1 MKCPEC
7 RIDNPSDSSF
17 CRGCGSKLALAEED
31 PAAPTKTIQRDAGD
45 ITEAVLAGKFRIIE
59 TLGRGGMGVVYK
71 AEDTKLERTVALKF
85 LSPELVVDPE
95 ARERFVT
102 EAQAA
107 SRLDHPNI
115 CAIHEIGETED
126 SRMYIAMP
134 YYEGKTLK
142 ERLRSGKLEL
152 EEGLDIVRQLAQGLA
167 KAQGKGIVH
176 RDIKPAN
183 VIVTEDG
190 LVKVLDFGL
199 AKLTGMT
206 RITKVGTTMGT
217 VAYMSPEQA
226 QGEEV
231 DSRTDIWSL
240 GVVLYELL
248 TGHLPFE
255 GGNDQSVVYSII
267 NKEPK
272 PISDLVSGLPQELEA
287 MVVKALRKDPGE
299 RYGSFD
305 EFLHELKEVYKKM
318 EIRPEWR
325 VPLRARLGKRR
336 WLASPLLW
344 IPTVVVMA
352 GIFGLIL
359 FSPTQALPFKE
370 RDWILLT
377 DFDNQTGDEVFDRS
391 LDTAL
396 TVSLQQ
402 SRYAN
407 VFPRSRVKE
416 TFQRMQQDVP
426 ETLDV
431 ETASEVAQRE
441 GLKAVVACR
450 ISSIGDTYVLSAE
463 LIDPN
468 TRAAVK
474 TVTTEALG
482 MGEVL
487 NALDDLT
494 GRIRR
499 DLGESF
505 SEINDQ
511 RVRLERATTSS
522 LAALKKFSEGQW
534 FWNNNKYDESAQLHQ
549 EAIALDPDFAWAHA
563 NLGGYYYWWGND
575 RAKGEEHFE
584 KTLALLDR
592 LTERERMVITAWIE
606 AWRGNRE
613 EAVRHYRILV
623 SAYPDSRTYW
633 FNLGN
638 QYMRLQRLDEA
649 LEAYGEVLRIDP
661 LHASAYVNIATCYG
675 NSQNAERAIE
685 YYEKA
690 FELKPEEKTNFNINH
705 EFGFNYVKIGE
716 FQKAREVFETMLD
729 KDNARQATGHRSLAI
744 LNMYLGEYSAA
755 EGHIREAVL
764 IQKARKQ
771 LTSEIRDR
779 LYLAV
784 SYKARGMVAE
794 FRKELD
800 EAAVLCRDRS
810 VAPYWSHFAAKLYI
824 RQGWL
829 DEGEALAGEIV
840 RRLNDQVKED
850 RIVRNI
856 LAGELAL
863 TRGEVAEA
871 IELMELAQ
879 QEQGGSHTL
888 ESLAYAHMRHEDWDE
903 AISKYEELIEL
914 KDLGFEVQEHWLEA
928 HLHLG
933 RMYEAKGETDKAI
946 QYYRKLVEHWA
957 DADDD
962 LPMLI
967 DTKKRLSQ
975 LTGLD

>member
-1 MKCPEC
+1 MTVP
-7 RIDNPSDSSF
+7 DD
-17 CRGCGSKLALAEED
+17 
-31 PAAPTKTIQRDAGD
+31 PTKTIKRPSEVTGEEE
-45 ITEAVLAGKFRIIE
+45 ILAGKFRIIE

-71 AEDTKLERTVALKF
+71 AEDTKLDRTVALKF
-85 LSPELVVDPE
+85 LSAELLLDSE

-115 CAIHEIGETED
+115 CTIHEIGETED
-126 SRMYIAMP
+126 GLMYIAMP
-134 YYEGKTLK
+134 YYKGQTLK
-142 ERLRSGKLEL
+142 EKMRSGDLGL
-152 EEGLDIVRQLAQGLA
+152 EEGLDIIRQIAQGLA

-190 LVKVLDFGL
+190 LAKVLDFGL
-199 AKLTGMT
+199 AKLAGVSHL
-206 RITKVGTTMGT
+206 TKTGTTMGT
-217 VAYMSPEQA
+217 VGYMSPEQA

-240 GVVLYELL
+240 GVLLYEIL
-248 TGHLPFE
+248 TGQLPFKGE
-255 GGNDQSVVYSII
+255 SEQSVIYSLV
-267 NKEPK
+267 NKEPER
-272 PISDLVSGLPQELEA
+272 ISKLVDGLPEELEA
-287 MVVKALRKDPGE
+287 LVSKTLQKDQGE
-299 RYGSFD
+299 RYQSFD
-305 EFLHELKEVYKKM
+305 EFLIDLKEVYKRLDMKQ
-318 EIRPEWR
+318 EWR
-325 VPLRARLGKRR
+325 VPRRVLTEKKR
-336 WLASPLLW
+336 WIASPFLW
-344 IPTVVVMA
+344 APALVLIAAVV
-352 GIFGLIL
+352 GLIL
-359 FSPTQALPFKE
+359 FYPTQAISFKE

-377 DFDNQTGDEVFDRS
+377 DFENQTGDEVFDRS

-396 TVSLQQ
+396 TVGLQQ

-407 VFPRSRVKE
+407 VYPRSRVKE
-416 TFQRMQQDVP
+416 TFQRMQQDMP

-431 ETASEVAQRE
+431 EAASEVAQRE
-441 GLKAVVACR
+441 GFKAVVACR

-474 TVTTEALG
+474 TVSTEALG
-482 MGEVL
+482 MDEVL
-487 NALDDLT
+487 PALDELT
-494 GRIRR
+494 GLIRR
-499 DLGESF
+499 DLGESL

-511 RVRLERATTSS
+511 RVELERATTSS

-534 FWNNNKYDESAQLHQ
+534 FWNNGKYDEAAQLQ
-549 EAIALDPDFAWAHA
+549 REAVALDPDFAWAHA

-613 EAVRHYRILV
+613 EAARHYRILV

-638 QYMRLQRLDEA
+638 QYMRLQRFDEA

-661 LHASAYVNIATCYG
+661 LHANAYVNIATCYG

-716 FQKAREVFETMLD
+716 YQKAREVFETMLT
-729 KDNARQATGHRSLAI
+729 KDSARQATGHRSLAV
-744 LNMYLGEYSAA
+744 LNMYLGKYAAA

-771 LTSEIRDR
+771 VTSELRDR
-779 LYLAV
+779 LYLAAM
-784 SYKARGMVAE
+784 YRARGMDTE

-800 EAAVLCRDRS
+800 DVLPLCRDRS

-840 RRLNDQVKED
+840 RRLNDQVKGD
-850 RIVRNI
+850 RMVGNI

-863 TRGEVAEA
+863 TREEFAEA
-871 IELMELAQ
+871 IELLGLAQ

-903 AISKYEELIEL
+903 AIPKYEELIEL
-914 KDLGFEVQEHWLEA
+914 KELGFEVQEHWLEA

-946 QYYRKLVEHWA
+946 QYYQKLVDLWA
-957 DADDD
+957 EADED
-962 LPMLI
+962 LPLLL
-967 DTKKRLSQ
+967 DAKQRLN
-975 LTGLD
+975 